1 MNRKALIISLSGY
14 NLTKKE
20 ILLLR
25 EYKPWG
31 IILFKRNIKNYKQI
45 KSLIKRIRYEVKD
58 KKYPI
63 LIDEEGG
70 TVSRLGNIIDNASF
84 SQMFFGKIQD
94 TNYFINSSLYE
105 TYLNKICYILKDI
118 GININT
124 VPVLD
129 KHYKSTNK
137 FLSNRVYSSKIKT
150 IKDLGNKCVDVYNK
164 NKISTVIK
172 HIPGHGLSKVD
183 SHKKLPI
190 IDKFTKKKTS
200 EFYRFLR

>member
-1 MNRKALIISLSGY
+1 M
-14 NLTKKE
+14 
-20 ILLLR
+20 
-25 EYKPWG
+25 
-31 IILFKRNIKNYKQI
+31 
-45 KSLIKRIRYEVKD
+45 
-58 KKYPI
+58 
-63 LIDEEGG
+63 
-70 TVSRLGNIIDNASF
+70 
-84 SQMFFGKIQD
+84 
-94 TNYFINSSLYE
+94 YE
-105 TYLNKICYILKDI
+105 TYVNKICYILKDI

-150 IKDLGNKCVDVYNK
+150 IKDLGNKCIDIYDK

-190 IDKFTKKKTS
+190 VNKNTLNTWPIVIPIIK
-200 EFYRFLR
+200 